1 VLDGFLAVSWAL
13 PTYHTRIASV
23 APLSSPLAPI
33 VDEGR
38 GEITQLHGE
47 TYVLCGSGLF
57 L

>member
-1 VLDGFLAVSWAL
+1 LLI
-13 PTYHTRIASV
+13 HIE
-23 APLSSPLAPI
+23 
-33 VDEGR
+33 DEGR